1 MSVSSIDHIK
11 SWKDIKDHIIS
22 YAGELDYLDQYEDLD
37 GFLGSGAYGK
47 VWKIK
52 GKELTLKVTTN
63 QDEAKISSKL
73 EKINADGF
81 LKIYKTININ
91 SDPSTQIRIQE
102 MCYENDLREADWLAT
117 SYVHSLI
124 YKKLE
129 KGDEYG
135 NDHSGIVR
143 LRKDLK
149 RQAGGRFDMSLEIL
163 QNLYDMLMN
172 VYFDLKKIGYPLSE
186 FEYVDVHGAN
196 VMKNKAGKFVLV
208 DF

>member
-1 MSVSSIDHIK
+1 MSVTSISNIRT
-11 SWKDIKDHIIS
+11 WKDIKEHIIS
-22 YAGELDYLDQYEDLD
+22 HAGELDYLEQYEDLD
-37 GFLGSGAYGK
+37 NFLGNGEYGK

-52 GKELTLKVTTN
+52 GKDLTIKVTTN
-63 QDEAKISSKL
+63 QDEAKIASKL

-81 LKIYKTININ
+81 LKIYKTINVN
-91 SDPSTQIRIQE
+91 SNPPTQIRIQE
-102 MCYENDLREADWLAT
+102 MCYKNDLREADWLAT

-124 YKKLE
+124 YKKLK

-135 NDHSGIVR
+135 NNPSGIVR

-163 QNLYDMLMN
+163 QDLYDMLMN

-186 FEYVDVHGAN
+186 FEYIDVHGDN

>member
-63 QDEAKISSKL
+63 QDEAEIASRL
-73 EKINADGF
+73 EKKNTDGF

-91 SDPSTQIRIQE
+91 SDPPTQIRIQE
-102 MCYENDLREADWLAT
+102 MCYENNLREADWLAT

-129 KGDEYG
+129 KGDKYG

-186 FEYVDVHGAN
+186 FEYVDIHGAN